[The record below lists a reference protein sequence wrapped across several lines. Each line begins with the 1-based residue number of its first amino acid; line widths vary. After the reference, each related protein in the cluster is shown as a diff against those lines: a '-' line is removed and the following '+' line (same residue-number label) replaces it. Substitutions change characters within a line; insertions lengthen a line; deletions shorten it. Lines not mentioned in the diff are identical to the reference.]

1 MSLQSDRG
9 FATALVLWMIAGMS
23 LLVAAV
29 IHFARDD
36 IGMAELRINEAKS
49 QAFARGIALLAIR
62 DQKREAFSLVY
73 NGSDEGAEEKM
84 TNSVGAKNT
93 GYQGVFTRDYN
104 LEGIASNAT
113 IYPANALVSLNS
125 SPEEEL
131 FILVNAIG
139 KPVDNRA
146 SIIAR
151 GIVDYRNQKSSS
163 SSSSANT
170 STGFRFREELLAV
183 EGMTRNIYDRIKFY
197 VHPYQ
202 SDGLHVQAA
211 PDPLKNIFSNAG
223 IADDKASKD
232 YARQSADQ
240 TSPIDHAELTFDT
253 MYQGRTKIAQYTNP
267 IVVMVKMRLTNGTRL
282 RQSVWVDQSGTEV
295 LRIHDPVLNSS
306 LD

>member
-1 MSLQSDRG
+1 MSLQTGKG
-9 FATALVLWMIAGMS
+9 FAIALVLWMIAGMS

-49 QAFARGIALLAIR
+49 QAISQGVALLAVR
-62 DQKREAFSLVY
+62 DQKRQAFFPV
-73 NGSDEGAEEKM
+73 NNKSDEGAEEEM
-84 TNSVGAKNT
+84 TNAAGVKNT
-93 GYQGVFTRDYN
+93 GHQPVFTRDYN
-104 LEGIASNAT
+104 LGGISANAT
-113 IYPANALVSLNS
+113 IYSANALVSLNS
-125 SPEEEL
+125 SSEQEL

-146 SIIAR
+146 AIIAR
-151 GIVDYRNQKSSS
+151 GIVDYRSQKSSS
-163 SSSSANT
+163 PPSSNT
-170 STGFRFREELLAV
+170 FTGFRFREELLAV